1 MLVLLVG
8 ACYLIPQY
16 SRRSAPATVR
26 FHTQRRI
33 CWPGQVLCGKLD
45 PVTSYSEGVQMSQQD
60 AGWTGVY
67 VSPMA
72 QRRADFAQ
80 ACAPLFAR
88 LDLADSV
95 DSGIALL
102 DETAPK
108 LLVID
113 LERFEP
119 GIDRAALGQ
128 LMARRGGAPTLL
140 LCPFA
145 MARWLPLLAAA
156 GPAAY
161 AMSPIQPARLQAVV
175 QHCLQAGGGAPSADA
190 ASLQAL
196 LALLALRE
204 RAQAALEGDDE
215 AHGLAGRL
223 CQALVAWPGVL
234 HAAMFHLK
242 SDGDL
247 QLEAEQGRD
256 AAAGLRLATLL
267 QRNSRLLQAPLRHAF
282 PGLLA
287 AATGEPA
294 LLDTLEQAGEPA
306 LADALGE
313 HGIVQALGIPIPA
326 DGPGAPRGALSLLF
340 ATADALPPE
349 AFATLADCA
358 GLAALGLRIDE
369 MNRESEALLARLTYV
384 STTDALTGVANRRH
398 GEELLEREI
407 RRARRYRAPLAL
419 VSFDIDRFKAV
430 NDRFGYP
437 VGDVALRSVA
447 DCVRAVLRSS
457 DVLVR
462 SGGEEFQVIAPHTS
476 AIDGLKMAEKIRDAV
491 EQTAIP
497 GCDHVTVSLGVAQ
510 LGEQESADSLVQR
523 LDAAIAR
530 AKRAGRNCVELA
542 MQ

>member
-1 MLVLLVG
+1 
-8 ACYLIPQY
+8 
-16 SRRSAPATVR
+16 
-26 FHTQRRI
+26 
-33 CWPGQVLCGKLD
+33 
-45 PVTSYSEGVQMSQQD
+45 MSQQE
-60 AGWTGVY
+60 AGWTGIVL
-67 VSPMA
+67 SPMA
-72 QRRADFAQ
+72 QRRADFAR
-80 ACAPLFAR
+80 ACGPLFAR

-95 DSGIALL
+95 DSALGLL
-102 DETAPK
+102 DEAAPD
-108 LLVID
+108 LLAID

-119 GIDRAALGQ
+119 GIDSTALVR
-128 LMARRGGAPTLL
+128 LLARRAGAPTLL

-145 MARWLPLLAAA
+145 MARWLPLLNADGA
-156 GPAAY
+156 AAY
-161 AMSPIQPARLQAVV
+161 AMTPAEPARLQAAV
-175 QHCLQAGGGAPSADA
+175 QRCLQAPAGGSRATDA

-196 LALLALRE
+196 LAL
-204 RAQAALEGDDE
+204 RARVQAALDGDDDE
-215 AHGLAGRL
+215 HGLGERL
-223 CQALVAWPGVL
+223 CRALAAWPGVL
-234 HAAMFHLK
+234 HAAMFRLK
-242 SDGDL
+242 EDGDL

-256 AAAGLRLATLL
+256 AAAGLHLATLL
-267 QRNSRLLQAPLRHAF
+267 QRDSRLLHAPLRHAF

-306 LADALGE
+306 LAETLRA
-313 HGIVQALGIPIPA
+313 HGIHQALGIPIPS

-340 ATADALPPE
+340 GTGSALPPE
-349 AFATLADCA
+349 AFVTLADCA
-358 GLAALGLRIDE
+358 GLGALGLRLGE

-384 STTDALTGVANRRH
+384 STIDALTGVANRRH

-419 VSFDIDRFKAV
+419 LSFDIDRFKAI

-462 SGGEEFQVIAPHTS
+462 SGGEEFRVIAPHTS
-476 AIDGLKMAEKIRDAV
+476 AIDGLKMAEKIRHAV

-497 GCDHVTVSLGVAQ
+497 GCDHLTVSLGVAQ

-523 LDAAIAR
+523 TDAAMAR

>member
-1 MLVLLVG
+1 
-8 ACYLIPQY
+8 
-16 SRRSAPATVR
+16 
-26 FHTQRRI
+26 
-33 CWPGQVLCGKLD
+33 
-45 PVTSYSEGVQMSQQD
+45 MSQQD
-60 AGWTGVY
+60 AGRTGVV

-72 QRRADFAQ
+72 QRRADFAR
-80 ACAPLFAR
+80 ACGPLFAR

-95 DSGIALL
+95 DSALGLL
-102 DETAPK
+102 DEAAPD

-113 LERFEP
+113 LECFEP
-119 GIDRAALGQ
+119 GIDHAALGQ
-128 LMARRGGAPTLL
+128 LLARRAGAPALL

-145 MARWLPLLAAA
+145 MARWLRLLNADGA
-156 GPAAY
+156 AAY
-161 AMSPIQPARLQAVV
+161 AMTPIEPARLHAAV
-175 QHCLQAGGGAPSADA
+175 QRCLQAPAGCHQATDA
-190 ASLQAL
+190 TSLR
-196 LALLALRE
+196 ALLALRA
-204 RAQAALEGDDE
+204 RVQAALDGDADE
-215 AHGLAGRL
+215 HSLGERL
-223 CQALVAWPGVL
+223 CQALAAWPGVL
-234 HAAMFHLK
+234 HAAFFHLK
-242 SDGDL
+242 EDGDL

-267 QRNSRLLQAPLRHAF
+267 QRDSRLLQAPLRHAF

-294 LLDTLEQAGEPA
+294 LLDTPEQAGEPA
-306 LADALGE
+306 LTEALRA
-313 HGIVQALGIPIPA
+313 HGVHQALGIPIPS

-340 ATADALPPE
+340 GTDSALPPE

-369 MNRESEALLARLTYV
+369 MNSESEALLARLTYV
-384 STTDALTGVANRRH
+384 STIDALTGVANRRH

-419 VSFDIDRFKAV
+419 LSFDIDRFKAI

-457 DVLVR
+457 DLLVR
-462 SGGEEFQVIAPHTS
+462 SGGEEFRVIAPHTS
-476 AIDGLKMAEKIRDAV
+476 AIDGLKMAEKIRHAV
-491 EQTAIP
+491 EQTVIP

-523 LDAAIAR
+523 TDAAMAR